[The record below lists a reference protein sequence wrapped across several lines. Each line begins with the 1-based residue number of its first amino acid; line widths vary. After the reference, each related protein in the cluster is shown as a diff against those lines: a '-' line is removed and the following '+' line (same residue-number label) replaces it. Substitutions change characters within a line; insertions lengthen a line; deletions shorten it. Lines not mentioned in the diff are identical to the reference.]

1 MKTAIRS
8 TCLVMALICIL
19 FCVTACKS
27 TVPDALKDEPRGTRI
42 PFHTD
47 VLSSYSCTPD
57 ISNGDSLVIH
67 FNAEGFEGADY
78 VNCTIEVT
86 FTCTLLYE
94 DMSEESIKR
103 TFTVELP
110 FSGTID
116 ATETVECNKTIH
128 NVYDESYTINKVTG
142 TLIKK

>member
-8 TCLVMALICIL
+8 TCLVMALICVL

-47 VLSSYSCTPD
+47 VLSSYSCAPD
-57 ISNGDSLVIH
+57 ISSRDSLVIR
-67 FNAEGFEGADY
+67 FDTEGFEGADY

-86 FTCTLLYE
+86 FSCTLLYE
-94 DMSEESIKR
+94 DMSEESITR
-103 TFTVELP
+103 TFTVNLP
-110 FSGTID
+110 FSGTVN
-116 ATETVECNKTIH
+116 ATETVECDKTIH